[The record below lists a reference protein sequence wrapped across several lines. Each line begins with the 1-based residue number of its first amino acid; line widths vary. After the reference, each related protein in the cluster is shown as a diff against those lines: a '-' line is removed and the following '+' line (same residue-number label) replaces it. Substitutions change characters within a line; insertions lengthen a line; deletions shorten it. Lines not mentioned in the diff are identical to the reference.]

1 MIGDWQKVRS
11 GNRRDAIGEIAILR
25 CTWSANNEIYRCM
38 LLRTAKGIP
47 NSFAHCVTLSTK
59 SLESCLKS

>member
-25 CTWSANNEIYRCM
+25 CTSSTNNEISMYV
-38 LLRTAKGIP
+38 AENDKG
-47 NSFAHCVTLSTK
+47 NT
-59 SLESCLKS
+59 